1 MTARWGARRR
11 EIGLCPRCGGQIGSD
26 GGYLCGKCLARSRFR
41 VRGRKKRGLATP
53 PIRER
58 NPMKAIRRRVRDNA
72 PF

>member
-53 PIRER
+53 IRER
-58 NPMKAIRRRVRDNA
+58 NLVKRMKRKSHRIE